1 MPEPSSLC
9 KQRLHRVGHDKPR
22 CRKVESLFSKTFISL
37 STRPMPKEN
46 FYDLGNYDALQR
58 HIKIERDKAKKLRKS
73 PWWKTQIQQGL
84 CHFCQQMV
92 GADHITM
99 DHLVPLAR
107 GGKSTR
113 GNIVPAC
120 QVCNKK
126 KQLGTPVETLLDQ
139 IRAQK
144 G

>member
-1 MPEPSSLC
+1 M
-9 KQRLHRVGHDKPR
+9 V
-22 CRKVESLFSKTFISL
+22 
-37 STRPMPKEN
+37 KEN
-46 FYDLGNYDALQR
+46 FYDLGDNDTVQR
-58 HIKIERDKAKKLRKS
+58 HIKIERERA
-73 PWWKTQIQQGL
+73 PWWKTQIQKGL
-84 CHFCQQMV
+84 CHFCQQLV
-92 GADHITM
+92 GADNLTM

>member
-1 MPEPSSLC
+1 MTQQEHFYSL
-9 KQRLHRVGHDKPR
+9 GD
-22 CRKVESLFSKTFISL
+22 
-37 STRPMPKEN
+37 
-46 FYDLGNYDALQR
+46 DDAVQR
-58 HIKIERDKAKKLRKS
+58 HIKIERDRAKKLRQS

-92 GADHITM
+92 GADNLTM

-120 QVCNKK
+120 QDCNKK
-126 KQLGTPVETLLDQ
+126 KQLGTPVESLLDQ
-139 IRAQK
+139 LKATQYEQDS